1 MKGARVSADSA
12 AQSEGPARMTLPIA
26 EIGEL
31 DAASYVGFILDDA
44 VTHLAARMAAEGQ
57 HNPIWVRKN
66 GPANKKG
73 RYSVIAGRHRLRAAK
88 VLGWTEIAAEVRAGP
103 DSDVPT
109 LKRLQLAENLDRR
122 VLRPI
127 ERACFIMERWAEA
140 ARDLTRSE
148 PTSQQSRAIRARWSV
163 SDKMPDTQTDDR
175 EQVDK
180 ATADSVGLRSETVR
194 RYRKIFQKIV
204 IELPDLFDRLNSHP
218 FGESFSDMRQIASVK
233 PIDTRRLVAEKLLS
247 STDWKSMDEVFVASG
262 VRDGAGSR
270 TDPNNPDRVLVNAWR
285 KLKGSQRT
293 ASAIFI
299 ANEVSGPLAR
309 QMFEILE
316 PKVLAKPRGGAA

>member
-12 AQSEGPARMTLPIA
+12 AQSEGPERLMLPIA

-31 DAASYVGFILDDA
+31 DDTSYVGFIVDDA

-57 HNPIWVRKN
+57 HNPIWVRRN
-66 GPANKKG
+66 GNAAKV
-73 RYSVIAGRHRLRAAK
+73 RHSVVAGRHRLRAAK
-88 VLGWTEIAAEVRAGP
+88 SLGWTEIAAEVRAGP

-148 PTSQQSRAIRARWSV
+148 PTNQQSRAIRARWSV
-163 SDKMPDTQTDDR
+163 SGTMSDTQIDDR
-175 EQVDK
+175 EQVDR
-180 ATADSVGLRSETVR
+180 ATAESVGLGAEAVR

-204 IELPDLFDRLNSHP
+204 IELPDLFDQLNAHP
-218 FGESFSDMRQIASVK
+218 FGESFSAMRQIASVK
-233 PIDTRRLVAEKLLS
+233 AMDTRRIVAETLLLKPDW
-247 STDWKSMDEVFVASG
+247 STMHDVFVAAE
-262 VRDGAGSR
+262 VRDSSGNRPTAPAHFKAKLELAWQKLS
-270 TDPNNPDRVLVNAWR
+270 TKDKTEQLV
-285 KLKGSQRT
+285 KLAADIPAYAVSD
-293 ASAIFI
+293 AI
-299 ANEVSGPLAR
+299 
-309 QMFEILE
+309 
-316 PKVLAKPRGGAA
+316 AKLQELLP